1 MAAGYPPRM
10 ADDNCGSPPCGPS
23 PGNVPITEAEFM
35 CSLGVRMQ
43 PTADRARRIAHRL
56 GMRPYRVAIIW
67 QERAS
72 KREWRE
78 VYRVELTPVRVVA
91 MDSVSRELGELGN
104 HAEGAMR
111 VTEVSPQQVTEGML
125 RGQLPAGVQWGADTH
140 DREMFFEVQ
149 RFRRCPEDPENPR
162 HRFVLGSEVHHDA
175 EGMQFTFVLQ
185 AQQVPRSPEGAD
197 RSLNTQRVKPG
208 SKIVS

>member
-1 MAAGYPPRM
+1 M

-23 PGNVPITEAEFM
+23 PGNVPITEAEYM

-67 QERAS
+67 QERGS

-78 VYRVELTPVRVVA
+78 VYRVELMPVRVVA
-91 MDSVSRELGELGN
+91 MDSVARELGELGN

-175 EGMQFTFVLQ
+175 EGMQFSFVLQ

>member
-1 MAAGYPPRM
+1 
-10 ADDNCGSPPCGPS
+10 
-23 PGNVPITEAEFM
+23 M

-78 VYRVELTPVRVVA
+78 VYRVEIMPVRVVA